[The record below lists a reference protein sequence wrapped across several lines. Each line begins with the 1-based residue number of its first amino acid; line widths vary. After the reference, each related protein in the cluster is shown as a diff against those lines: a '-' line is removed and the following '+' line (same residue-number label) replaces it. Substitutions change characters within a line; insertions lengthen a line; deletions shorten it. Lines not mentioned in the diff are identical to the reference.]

1 MPKTRIKTKVRRGL
15 HHLHG
20 LHYGHP
26 ELRRRSETANRSN
39 RSKHWI
45 DRLGISWWL
54 VKSHV
59 NFIIKWYCMII
70 SCFGGAP
77 EIATQPPAKNVV
89 IIRILQVPVPDP
101 AAHAPGSA
109 KIHEK
114 GQSYQEI
121 SDPWI
126 TDKVRH
132 PRLKGLKKSY
142 FWQHVAAI
150 AKPR

>member
-1 MPKTRIKTKVRRGL
+1 
-15 HHLHG
+15 
-20 LHYGHP
+20 
-26 ELRRRSETANRSN
+26 
-39 RSKHWI
+39 
-45 DRLGISWWL
+45 
-54 VKSHV
+54 
-59 NFIIKWYCMII
+59 MII

-77 EIATQPPAKNVV
+77 EISTQPPAKNVV

-121 SDPWI
+121 PDPWI

-132 PRLKGLKKSY
+132 PRLKGL
-142 FWQHVAAI
+142 FQRVNWQHVAAI
-150 AKPR
+150 AKAR

>member
-1 MPKTRIKTKVRRGL
+1 MKFTGADAGQSHRRK
-15 HHLHG
+15 
-20 LHYGHP
+20 
-26 ELRRRSETANRSN
+26 ELRGEVHGREEDAIVAIADATMQPGDVNSS
-39 RSKHWI
+39 I
-45 DRLGISWWL
+45 DAKDKNQNKGQKR
-54 VKSHV
+54 
-59 NFIIKWYCMII
+59 
-70 SCFGGAP
+70 
-77 EIATQPPAKNVV
+77 PAKNVV

-132 PRLKGLKKSY
+132 PREDNVNVGDHQRLCNFGGWSL
-142 FWQHVAAI
+142 
-150 AKPR
+150 